1 MASYVVRRLLSLIP
15 VLLVVSIVVFLLI
28 HLIPGDPAAVM
39 LGAQAT
45 PEQLAQL
52 QEKMGL
58 NKPLASQFYHWI
70 VHVLQGDMGQ
80 SLVSDKDVNTLI
92 SERMPATIALTVYAL
107 VISLILAIPLGI
119 ISAVKQNTVW
129 DYSSMIVALVGISV
143 PNFWAALLLIIVFSL
158 HLGWFPSTGYI
169 ALLDNIWL
177 HLKHLTLPAL
187 SLGFIQAGV
196 VTRMTRSSMLDVLRQ
211 DYIRTIRA
219 KGGTSWHVIFKHG
232 LKNAMIPIITI
243 IGLNFGLLLGGTVV
257 VETIFSIPGIGSLVV
272 NSVFNRDYPVIQ
284 GVILYIA
291 LIYVL
296 INLVVDLLYA
306 YFDPKIDYSKG

>member
-58 NKPLASQFYHWI
+58 NKPLVSQFYHWI

-107 VISLILAIPLGI
+107 IISLVLAIPLGI